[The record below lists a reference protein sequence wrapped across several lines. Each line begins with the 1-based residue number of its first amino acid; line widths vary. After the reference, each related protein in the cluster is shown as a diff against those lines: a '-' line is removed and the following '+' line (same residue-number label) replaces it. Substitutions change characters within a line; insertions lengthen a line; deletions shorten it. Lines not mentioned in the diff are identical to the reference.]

1 MRRPE
6 LTGGQIARRVG
17 CTRQNVHQVLHLFL
31 DGDREQE
38 LRDFQAKQAD
48 IYDFLQQRI
57 LASITEEKIKKSSA
71 RALTLVPRSCKTKRS
86 SCANRP
92 RASMPQHFGRW
103 RRRYA
108 ADAECRGL
116 GRRRAPASESRLNLF
131 PLLVGTDRTS
141 PLVPSQG

>member
-57 LASITEEKIKKSSA
+57 LASITQEKLQKSRA
-71 RALTLVPRSCKTKRS
+71 RALILGAAILQDKAQLVRQQATGIKATALRD
-86 SCANRP
+86 AAEAM
-92 RASMPQHFGRW
+92 RA
-103 RRRYA
+103 RR
-108 ADAECRGL
+108 DG
-116 GRRRAPASESRLNLF
+116 APPKN
-131 PLLVGTDRTS
+131 
-141 PLVPSQG
+141 

>member
-6 LTGGQIARRVG
+6 LTGGQIARRDG

-71 RALTLVPRSCKTKRS
+71 RALILGAAILQDKAQLVRQQATGFNATALREVAEAIRSRCGVPGARPS
-86 SCANRP
+86 GANR
-92 RASMPQHFGRW
+92 
-103 RRRYA
+103 
-108 ADAECRGL
+108 
-116 GRRRAPASESRLNLF
+116 
-131 PLLVGTDRTS
+131 
-141 PLVPSQG
+141 